1 MICFVSYCC
10 GHGLQIRAIG
20 FTMGDFIEKPMRIY
34 LNNLI
39 SKNEDVMF
47 SVDILFKKANGA
59 NFKPSIYLDIDAIV
73 INNATNKIKTP
84 YSAKLDIGKTFKST
98 GSMRYDDAE
107 KLEFF
112 RNLPE
117 NIDDAKL
124 YITGQG
130 KKVWKD
136 VSKPQD
142 LNQISFIEIRY
153 LDKFGKSKTMSLSDF
168 KQKLKSTP
176 YSRNDFTEIN
186 PSTFNTTREELYKS
200 LYNRIITD

>member
-1 MICFVSYCC
+1 MLHV
-10 GHGLQIRAIG
+10 HER
-20 FTMGDFIEKPMRIY
+20 
-34 LNNLI
+34 
-39 SKNEDVMF
+39 
-47 SVDILFKKANGA
+47 
-59 NFKPSIYLDIDAIV
+59 
-73 INNATNKIKTP
+73 
-84 YSAKLDIGKTFKST
+84 
-98 GSMRYDDAE
+98 
-107 KLEFF
+107 
-112 RNLPE
+112 
-117 NIDDAKL
+117 
-124 YITGQG
+124 GQG